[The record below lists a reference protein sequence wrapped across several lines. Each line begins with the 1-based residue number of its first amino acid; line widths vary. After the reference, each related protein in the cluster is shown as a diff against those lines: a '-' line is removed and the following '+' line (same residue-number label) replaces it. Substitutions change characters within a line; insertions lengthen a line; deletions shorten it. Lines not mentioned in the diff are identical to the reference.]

1 MYGCCHSIIIVFGN
15 DSSETDLVSELS
27 FPQLEYHALRC
38 IVDAAK
44 TKPGTRT
51 IYVYSAFSNVRSYSR
66 RSFSCTGLSRIPN
79 TILYLNM

>member
-1 MYGCCHSIIIVFGN
+1 MYGCCHSIIIVLGN

-44 TKPGTRT
+44 T
-51 IYVYSAFSNVRSYSR
+51 
-66 RSFSCTGLSRIPN
+66 
-79 TILYLNM
+79 